1 MRETPKIQVVLSYQN
16 NHANISNEACNGLI
30 VRSPIFGIL
39 KERLKINKEEV
50 RDGIP
55 TKLLQAGQEIQML
68 VRQHGPKQR
77 AQRHHH
83 AHQQ

>member
-1 MRETPKIQVVLSYQN
+1 MRGTQKIQVVLSYEIN
-16 NHANISNEACNGLI
+16 DANISNETCNALI
-30 VRSPIFGIL
+30 VRSPIFRIL

-50 RDGIP
+50 RDRIP
-55 TKLLQAGQEIQML
+55 TKLLQEGQEIHMP

-77 AQRHHH
+77 EQGNHH

>member
-1 MRETPKIQVVLSYQN
+1 MRGTKKFKLYSDTQIN
-16 NHANISNEACNGLI
+16 DANISNEACNALI

-55 TKLLQAGQEIQML
+55 TKLLQEGQEIQML
-68 VRQHGPKQR
+68 VRQHEPKQR
-77 AQRHHH
+77 EQGNHH

>member
-1 MRETPKIQVVLSYQN
+1 VRGNQKIQVVLSYEI
-16 NHANISNEACNGLI
+16 NHANIRNEACNALI

-50 RDGIP
+50 RDRIP
-55 TKLLQAGQEIQML
+55 TKSLQEDQEIRMP

-77 AQRHHH
+77 EEGNHH